1 MKLKIAAPLALAAL
15 LAGIATGC
23 AADTATA
30 DPEVVTPQACLDAL
44 DEAEYLASLSADVT
58 NINADVMGNTMVNAI
73 TAAYEWDAAGIDKAT
88 SEIATATAEI
98 EAITEKVEASNYADL
113 AADCRAEAGK

>member
-1 MKLKIAAPLALAAL
+1 MKLKIALPLALAAL

-23 AADTATA
+23 ATDTANA
-30 DPEVVTPQACLDAL
+30 GPEPTTPQVCIDAL

-58 NINADVMGNTMVNAI
+58 NINADVMGNTMVDAI
-73 TAAYEWDAAGIDKAT
+73 TAAYEWDADGLDQAT
-88 SEIATATAEI
+88 SEIATATTEI

>member
-23 AADTATA
+23 ATDAATA
-30 DPEVVTPQACLDAL
+30 DPEAFTPQACLDAL

-58 NINADVMGNTMVNAI
+58 NINADVMGNTMVDAI
-73 TAAYEWDAAGIDKAT
+73 TAAYEWDADGLDQATREISTAT
-88 SEIATATAEI
+88 SEI
-98 EAITEKVEASNYADL
+98 EAITEKVEASNYTDL
-113 AADCRAEAGK
+113 AAACRASS